1 MDATSNSSD
10 VVNSNIMPSIRTE
23 ADLIAQATIAR
34 TALAEFT
41 AVQGFNPEM
50 VRAAMEQLVKATV
63 CFSFHCSFADLH

>member
-1 MDATSNSSD
+1 MDASSNSSVIKTD
-10 VVNSNIMPSIRTE
+10 TVNTTTVNVMPARTE
-23 ADLIAQATIAR
+23 ADLVAQATIAR

-63 CFSFHCSFADLH
+63 CHFL